1 MTAERP
7 SLAVI
12 SAIGLGQ
19 ILSWGSTYYLPA
31 VLAVP
36 IAEDTGWSLGWLFGA
51 LSIGLVASGLVSPR
65 VGGLIHRRGGRPVL
79 AAAAALIAVGQAGL
93 WLAPNLPTF
102 VAAWVVI
109 GLGMGAGL
117 YDPAF
122 STLGRL
128 YGEAARPA
136 ITKVTLYGGF
146 ASTICWP
153 LTALLEAWI
162 GWRGAC
168 LAYAVLHLAVML
180 PLYLIVIP
188 REVPETPTVPGGAA
202 NSPPGHLRPDQR
214 FAFNLVAVV
223 FTLAYAVMTII
234 AVHLLT
240 LLQARGLEL
249 AAAVALGALVGPAQV
264 GGRLV
269 EMALGGRTHP
279 VWTLLVSS
287 ALVAV
292 GAILLLLVPSWAAA
306 AIILYGIGSGLRSIV
321 RGTVPLVLFGKE
333 GYAILMGRLAVPTLL
348 ATAAAPMLGVWALE
362 AFGAEGTLVALCLA
376 GLANLLL
383 VLPLVSMSLR
393 TPREAQAGSSTR
405 IR

>member
-1 MTAERP
+1 MTVERP

-65 VGGLIHRRGGRPVL
+65 VGRLIHRRGGRPVL

-93 WLAPNLPTF
+93 WFAPNLPIF

-168 LAYAVLHLAVML
+168 LAYAVLHLAVVL
-180 PLYLIVIP
+180 PLYLTVIP
-188 REVPETPTVPGGAA
+188 REVADAPPAPGATA
-202 NSPPGHLRPDQR
+202 SAPPGQLRPDQR
-214 FAFNLVAVV
+214 FAFNLVAVI

-249 AAAVALGALVGPAQV
+249 VAAVALGALVGPAQV
-264 GGRLV
+264 GGRLL

-292 GAILLLLVPSWAAA
+292 GAILLLVAPAWAAA

-333 GYAILMGRLAVPTLL
+333 GYAILMGRLSVPTLL

-362 AFGAEGTLVALCLA
+362 AFGAEGTLLALSLA
-376 GLANLLL
+376 GVVNLLL
-383 VLPLVSMSLR
+383 VLPLLSIAMRAANS
-393 TPREAQAGSSTR
+393 PRGV
-405 IR
+405 

>member
-1 MTAERP
+1 MSVASATAAAAERP

-12 SAIGLGQ
+12 SAIGVGQ

-51 LSIGLVASGLVSPR
+51 LSVGLVASGLVSPR
-65 VGGLIHRRGGRPVL
+65 VGGLIHHRGGRPVL
-79 AAAAALIAVGQAGL
+79 AAAAGLIALGQIGL
-93 WLAPNLPTF
+93 WLAPNLPAF

-146 ASTICWP
+146 ASTVCWP

-168 LAYAVLHLAVML
+168 LAYALVHLAVVL
-180 PLYLIVIP
+180 PLYLFVIP
-188 REVPETPTVPGGAA
+188 KEAVVAKPARGAA
-202 NSPPGHLRPDQR
+202 SVSPPGQLRLDQR
-214 FAFNLVAVV
+214 FAFNLIAVV
-223 FTLAYAVMTII
+223 FTLAYAVMTVI

-269 EMALGGRTHP
+269 EMAFGGRAHP
-279 VWTLLVSS
+279 IWTLLVSS
-287 ALVAV
+287 ALVAL
-292 GAILLLLVPSWAAA
+292 GAILLLIAPGWAAG

-333 GYAILMGRLAVPTLL
+333 GYAILMGRLSVPTLL

-362 AFGAEGTLVALCLA
+362 AFGAEGTLVALSVA
-376 GLANLLL
+376 GVVNLLL
-383 VLPLVSMSLR
+383 VLPLLSVTMR
-393 TPREAQAGSSTR
+393 PR
-405 IR
+405 